1 MKHKTIIMII
11 MCVTLL
17 SSLIIGK
24 NVETKRI
31 NRLGIVSAL
40 GIDLEDDLY
49 VVTAQVVN
57 PGSFQKHS
65 SDQMGATVY
74 SEKGATLYGSLEK
87 INNTVS
93 RSLFL
98 DDTEVLLIQDKVLQ
112 QKGIN
117 EILDYLLQNPYV
129 SSNIQL
135 IIVKEHKTNTVL
147 QTFVPVQKISSI
159 RIREVLENNE
169 NNLGTAFKVVPSSVK
184 NTLLSKENEITLPYL
199 TISGPIEKGT
209 SKENIGV
216 YSPKSMIKING
227 MAYFQRDKLMG
238 YLTNEESKM
247 YSLLHNKLSK
257 THLVAACPSGNGSVA
272 LNVIDASTK
281 IKLIKGKP
289 VPTFEVKSSIEGEIL
304 ESHCKE
310 PYSYPNVEIFEKQFE
325 NTVTDRLEKLMSLS
339 RQNNSDFIGFAN
351 TIAQKD
357 IKTWKSLQDDWV
369 NQYKNT
375 KVTFK
380 VDVKIPLT
388 GDIQSRVL
396 LKE

>member
-1 MKHKTIIMII
+1 MKHKAIIMII
-11 MCVTLL
+11 MSVSLL

-40 GIDLEDDLY
+40 GIDLEDELY

-57 PGSFQKHS
+57 PAAFQKNS
-65 SDQMGATVY
+65 SDQLGVTVY
-74 SEKGATLYGSLEK
+74 SEKGATIYGSIEK
-87 INNTVS
+87 LNNTVS

-117 EILDYLLQNPYV
+117 EILDYLIQNPFV

-135 IIVKEHKTNTVL
+135 LIVKEHKANTVL
-147 QTFVPVQKISSI
+147 QTFVPVQKISAI

-169 NNLGTAFKVVPSSVK
+169 INLGTASKVVPSSVK
-184 NTLLSKENEITLPYL
+184 NSLLSKENEITLPYI
-199 TISGPIEKGT
+199 TISGTLEKGT
-209 SKENIGV
+209 RKENIEV
-216 YSPKSMIKING
+216 YSPKSMITING
-227 MAYFQRDKLMG
+227 MAYFQKDKLMG

-247 YSLLHNKLSK
+247 YSLLHNKISK

-272 LNVIDASTK
+272 LNVTDARTK
-281 IKLIKGKP
+281 IKLIKGMP

-310 PYSYPNVEIFEKQFE
+310 PYSYPHVEIFEKQFE
-325 NTVTDRLEKLMSLS
+325 KTVTDNLEHLMSLS
-339 RQNNSDFIGFAN
+339 QQNNSDFIGFAN

-357 IKTWKSLQDDWV
+357 VKTWKSLKNDWE

-388 GDIQSRVL
+388 GDTQSRVP